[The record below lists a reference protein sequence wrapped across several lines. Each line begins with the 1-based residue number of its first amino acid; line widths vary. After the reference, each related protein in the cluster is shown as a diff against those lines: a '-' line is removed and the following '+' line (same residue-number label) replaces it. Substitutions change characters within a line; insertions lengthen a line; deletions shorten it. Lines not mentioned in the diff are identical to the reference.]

1 MLENPMEKR
10 AKKKKNKNE
19 DIRFPVSED
28 RTQRI
33 NDQEAGGHN

>member
-1 MLENPMEKR
+1 MEKR
-10 AKKKKNKNE
+10 AKRKKNKNE

-33 NDQEAGGHN
+33 ND